1 MMSVMSRADV
11 IERAGLAAAAA
22 AALAL
27 AVPTVRALRRHADA
41 VRRVA
46 PELRSTALLRPSTV
60 SNRALLAHRRHRR
73 PATAALPPGVQRH
86 GVRLA
91 RAGGPEL
98 ELDLYSPTTRP
109 APTGALVWMHGGGL
123 VMGTTRHADAWCARV
138 ADELGVL
145 VVSVGYRLAP
155 DHPYPA
161 AIDDCHD
168 ALTWVH
174 REASG
179 LGVDTARVAIGGDS
193 AGGGLAASLAQRAHD
208 TGLPVRLQVL
218 VYPMLDDR
226 TVTRVRAERTWAVL
240 WTPPSN
246 RFGWSS
252 YLGHAPGEDE
262 TRPYAVPARRPD
274 LAGLAPAWI
283 GVGSLDLFHDE
294 DVAYAE
300 RLRAAGVPVDL
311 HVVPGMYHA
320 ADDVVPDAPQS
331 VRLRGSALAALA
343 DALRDPAPGPTDDRA
358 SVSEQ

>member
-1 MMSVMSRADV
+1 MMSAMSRADV
-11 IERAGLAAAAA
+11 IQRAGVAAAAA

-27 AVPTVRALRRHADA
+27 AVPAVRALRRHADA
-41 VRRVA
+41 VRRVT

-60 SNRALLAHRRHRR
+60 SNRALLAQHRRRR
-73 PATAALPPGVQRH
+73 PTTAALPRGIERH

-123 VMGTTRHADAWCARV
+123 VMGTTRHADPWCARV

-226 TVTRVRAERTWAVL
+226 TVTRVRADSTWAVL

-331 VRLRGSALAALA
+331 VQLRGSALAALA